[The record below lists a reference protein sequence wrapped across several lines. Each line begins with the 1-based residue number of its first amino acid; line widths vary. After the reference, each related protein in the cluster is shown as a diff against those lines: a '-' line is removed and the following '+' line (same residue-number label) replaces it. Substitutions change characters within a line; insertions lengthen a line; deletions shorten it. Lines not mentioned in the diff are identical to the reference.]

1 MAQIHFIFFP
11 TCTAEALRKVGMLT
25 SPVTSDCVVRERQ
38 PAWLGHLRI
47 YQPDTIIIPVTY
59 YEFYL
64 LILLKSF

>member
-1 MAQIHFIFFP
+1 
-11 TCTAEALRKVGMLT
+11 MLT